1 MPSSPDA
8 RNLPKRFEMRVE
20 LEATRVI
27 MVWKERLEQARV
39 SVHVLVAA
47 AGEIEDDEVVL
58 LELRQTLD
66 KTGDGV
72 GRFER
77 GDDAFGARKK
87 ARGFESRLIGD
98 GGIFGTPL
106 IGQPGV
112 FGADGGIV
120 EPGGNGMRCGD
131 LPIFVLQNV
140 SVGALQ
146 DARSGASKSLMRG
159 EASSVF
165 AEFSAAA
172 TGLDADHFHIG
183 VAEEIIKEA
192 DGIRTAADAGEKM
205 RGQALFGGED
215 LLAGFAADHGLKI
228 AHHRGIRMRAE
239 NGAE

>member
-120 EPGGNGMRCGD
+120 EAGGNGMSRGD
-131 LPIFVLQNV
+131 LAVFVLQNV
-140 SVGALQ
+140 GVSALENAG
-146 DARSGASKSLMRG
+146 ARSRKTLMGG
-159 EASSVF
+159 EASGVF

-172 TGLDADHFHIG
+172 ARFDADHLYVGI
-183 VAEEIIKEA
+183 AKEIVKEA
-192 DGIRTAADAGEKM
+192 DGIRTAAD
-205 RGQALFGGED
+205 
-215 LLAGFAADHGLKI
+215 
-228 AHHRGIRMRAE
+228 
-239 NGAE
+239 